1 MAKKTDI
8 HTLLTAGEKR
18 LLQKLNSPAKIQNF
32 LDSLPFNLEK
42 NGETYMSPRRALKA
56 RTMHCFEGAL
66 IAAAALLYHGQ
77 KPLLL
82 DLDTTH
88 NDQDHV
94 VALFK
99 EGAYWGA
106 TSKTN
111 HAVLR
116 YRDAV
121 YGSVREL
128 AMTYFHEYFLTDGRK
143 SMRGF
148 SAPFDLSKY
157 PLESWLTAEND
168 LIWLADALTDS
179 KHFPVAPKQ
188 NIKALR
194 KATYFEVD
202 THSDAEWKQRARRKK

>member
-1 MAKKTDI
+1 MKTDM
-8 HTLLTAGEKR
+8 HNLLTPGERR
-18 LLQKLNSPAKIQNF
+18 LFERLDSPAKIQDF

-42 NGETYMSPRRALKA
+42 NGETYMSPRRALRA
-56 RTMHCFEGAL
+56 GTMHCFEGGL

-94 VALFK
+94 VALFR
-99 EGAYWGA
+99 GGRHWGA
-106 TSKTN
+106 ISKTN

-116 YRDAV
+116 YRDAI
-121 YGSVREL
+121 YATVREL
-128 AMTYFHEYFLTDGRK
+128 AMSYFHEYFLKDGRK

-157 PLESWLTAEND
+157 PLESWLTAEED

-179 KHFPVAPKQ
+179 RHFPIAPKE

-194 KATYFEVD
+194 KATHFEIN
-202 THSDAEWKQRARRKK
+202 THSDAEWRGRRSSKKK